1 MQTPNSLNQKIFKS
15 KEYFKNISQDLENIK
30 WFRYWEIP
38 SKNWPDFFEETEKKQ
53 FIFVPIHWGYH
64 FRQEHNIYDFDSNQ
78 DFNLGYIERLATEYE
93 REILFFV
100 PIGPYPFDS
109 RGGVP
114 QHLFNQSVDL
124 NSIPRIVTNSKGDLC
139 RIPSFYNPQMYKEY
153 ARFLVALHESCKNRK
168 SKVRIKGLSAGYF
181 EDKNFQTFFND
192 SSKTFLES
200 FERYISANDIDEVS
214 LNDVYDFRE
223 MVSNLFL
230 ETSEKYLGAYW
241 DGDLKMVF
249 HGAKSDDIL
258 FSTIFDSID
267 EHYFYDLQLAVKDGY
282 LTSTEMING
291 SEQAE
296 VFTRAYS
303 EMMNYSYVESKV
315 FDDFHLQ
322 KNLRFSPLIFAKIF
336 SRDKFDLIS
345 TGILDYFEKNCSH
358 HYQIIDGVYSEDL
371 EEEDES
377 ISICFS
383 RYLGN
388 NEFKNILNNFA
399 QGSNIILDLSCM
411 TLDHRKQLELFLSSH
426 ETDSQHI
433 NLIGPVSYY
442 QLGNGNLVTFESE
455 HFQGSNT
462 TKRNHFWA
470 RLLSVFSLRTLKI
483 DLPFGVSCFVLKREV
498 TPYEL
503 NYKEV
508 RRIFLYNMTNS
519 QKSVFIHSS
528 KESAFLKY
536 KNQLQTEVIS
546 KPQGV
551 EIDLGKNGSVILDFG
566 IIKDNHEKRTH
577 RTI

>member
-15 KEYFKNISQDLENIK
+15 KEYFKNIPENLETIK

-38 SKNWPDFFEETEKKQ
+38 SKNWPDYFEATEKNQ

-93 REILFFV
+93 REIIFFI
-100 PIGPYPFDS
+100 PTGPYPFDV

-114 QHLFNQSVDL
+114 QHLFHQSVDL
-124 NSIPRIVTNSKGDLC
+124 NSIPRVVKNSKNELC
-139 RIPSFYNPQMYKEY
+139 RIPSFYDQNMYKEY
-153 ARFLVALHESCKNRK
+153 ARFLVSLYESCKKRK

-181 EDKNFQTFFND
+181 EDKNFNTFFND

-200 FERYISANDIDEVS
+200 FERYLSASEIEDVS
-214 LNDVYDFRE
+214 LSDVYDFRE

-230 ETSEKYLGAYW
+230 SASEKYLGAYW

-258 FSTIFDSID
+258 YSTIFKNVD
-267 EHYFYDLQLAVKDGY
+267 EHYFHDLQLAVKDGY
-282 LTSTEMING
+282 LTSTEMVN
-291 SEQAE
+291 SSHEDQ
-296 VFTRAYS
+296 VFNRAYS
-303 EMMNYSYVESKV
+303 EMMNYSYIESIV

-322 KNLRFSPLIFAKIF
+322 NNLRFTPLIFAKIF

-358 HYQIIDGVYSEDL
+358 HYQIIDGVYNEDL
-371 EEEDES
+371 EQENES

-388 NEFKNILNNFA
+388 KEFQEILNNFSEGA
-399 QGSNIILDLSCM
+399 NIILDLSCM

-442 QLGNGNLVTFESE
+442 QLGHGNLVTFESE
-455 HFQGSNT
+455 HFQGSNLS
-462 TKRNHFWA
+462 KRNHFWG

-483 DLPFGVSCFVLKREV
+483 DLAHGVSCFVLKREV

-508 RRIFLYNMTNS
+508 RRVFLYNTTNS
-519 QKSVFIHSS
+519 SKSVFIHSS

-536 KNQLQTEVIS
+536 KNQLSTEVTS
-546 KPQGV
+546 TPKGV
-551 EIDLGKNGSVILDFG
+551 EIEMEKNGSVILDFG